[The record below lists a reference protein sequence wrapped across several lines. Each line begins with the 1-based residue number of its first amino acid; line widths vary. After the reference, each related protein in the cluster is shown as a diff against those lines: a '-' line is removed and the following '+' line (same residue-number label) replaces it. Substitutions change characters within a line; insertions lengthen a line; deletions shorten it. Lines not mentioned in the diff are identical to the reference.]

1 MQKRIIKKNGK
12 TYVVNVP
19 TWGDGVGPGFPVGK
33 MVFKSGTDRFWYVI
47 STSGLPGSV
56 VPAVSQ
62 SVLSFPT
69 TSYYDQNYPYQ
80 LLKASN
86 GFAYQ
91 LYLDGTA
98 PTAALVVSQ
107 SAWSGSVGMETPKPS
122 LLLQNSTDGQ
132 FYNLYLSSSGA
143 TITIQVDQVPVSAS
157 WINF

>member
-33 MVFKSGTDRFWYVI
+33 MVFKSGTDLFWYVV

-56 VPAVSQ
+56 VASVSQ

-80 LLKASN
+80 LLKANN

-91 LYLDGTA
+91 VYLNGTA
-98 PTAALVVSQ
+98 PGAALAVSQ

-132 FYNLYLSSSGA
+132 FYNLYLSSSA
-143 TITIQVDQVPVSAS
+143 TNVTIKIDQVPVSAS